1 MDSCLRQGKQ
11 AVLVRVHVAP
21 RASRDEVLGTQGG
34 ELRVRLHAPPVE
46 GAANAALMAL
56 LAHVLD
62 VRQNQVQIV
71 AGWSSRRKLVAVQG
85 LDMGEVQTRL
95 GLSD

>member
-11 AVLVRVHVAP
+11 AVLIRVHVVPRAP
-21 RASRDEVLGTQGG
+21 RDAVLGTQGE

-46 GAANAALMAL
+46 GAANAALVAL

-71 AGWSSRRKLVAVQG
+71 AGWR
-85 LDMGEVQTRL
+85 RL